1 MPACGVHPGV
11 AAVVAAGAERGI
23 VVEPDEHAAG
33 SRTAEDAAAAIGC
46 PLGAIVKSLVFRV
59 DDEVVVAL
67 VSGPNRLQEPALAR
81 AAGGQQ
87 AGRVDAK
94 AVREATGFPVGGVP
108 PFGHRTALRVFVD
121 EDLLAFD
128 RVHAAAG
135 TPATTFGITPPELV
149 AATGGVV
156 TRLGGSGR
164 AERA

>member
-11 AAVVAAGAERGI
+11 AAVVATGAERGV

-33 SRTAEDAAAAIGC
+33 SHTAEEAAAAIGC

-67 VSGPNRLQEPALAR
+67 VSGPNRLDEAALAR
-81 AAGGQQ
+81 AAGGRE

-108 PFGHRTALRVFVD
+108 PFGHRTPLRVFVD
-121 EDLLAFD
+121 EDLLGFD
-128 RVHAAAG
+128 RVHAGGG
-135 TPATTFGITPPELV
+135 TPGTTFGISPSDLV
-149 AATGGVV
+149 AATEGVV
-156 TRLGGSGR
+156 TRLGASGR
-164 AERA
+164 VERA

>member
-1 MPACGVHPGV
+1 MRRCGVHPGV
-11 AAVVAAGAERGI
+11 AKVVAAAAERGV

-33 SRTAEDAAAAIGC
+33 SRTAQDAAAAIGC

-67 VSGPNRLQEPALAR
+67 VSGANTLDEDALAR
-81 AAGGQQ
+81 AAGGRA
-87 AGRVDAK
+87 AGRVDADP
-94 AVREATGFPVGGVP
+94 VREVTGFPVGGVP
-108 PFGHRTALRVFVD
+108 PFGHRSELRVFVD

-135 TPATTFGITPPELV
+135 TPATTFAVAPSDLV

-156 TRLGGSGR
+156 AALARR
-164 AERA
+164 D

>member
-1 MPACGVHPGV
+1 VHPGV
-11 AAVVAAGAERGI
+11 EEVVAAGAERGV

-33 SRTAEDAAAAIGC
+33 SRTAQDAAAAIGC

-67 VSGPNRLQEPALAR
+67 VSGANTLDEAALAR
-81 AAGGQQ
+81 AAGGKE
-87 AGRVDAK
+87 AGRVDADT
-94 AVREATGFPVGGVP
+94 VREATGFPVGGVP
-108 PFGHRTALRVFVD
+108 PFGHRSELRVFVD

-135 TPATTFGITPPELV
+135 TPVTTFGAAPADLV

-156 TRLGGSGR
+156 APLARR
-164 AERA
+164 

>member
-1 MPACGVHPGV
+1 MPACGVQPGV
-11 AAVVAAGAERGI
+11 AAVVAAGAERGV

-33 SRTAEDAAAAIGC
+33 SHTASDAAEAIGC

-67 VSGPNRLQEPALAR
+67 VSGPNRLDEGALAR
-81 AAGGQQ
+81 AAGGRE
-87 AGRVDAK
+87 AARVDAK

-128 RVHAAAG
+128 RVYAGAG
-135 TPATTFGITPPELV
+135 TPGTTFAIAPAELV
-149 AATGGVV
+149 AATAGVV
-156 TRLGGSGR
+156 TKLT
-164 AERA
+164 

>member
-1 MPACGVHPGV
+1 VHPGV
-11 AAVVAAGAERGI
+11 AAVVAAGADRGV

-33 SRTAEDAAAAIGC
+33 SRTAVDAADAIGC

-67 VSGPNRLQEPALAR
+67 VSGANSLDEPALA
-81 AAGGQQ
+81 AVAGGRE
-87 AGRVDAK
+87 AGRVDATT
-94 AVREATGFPVGGVP
+94 VRDATGFPVGGVP

-128 RVHAAAG
+128 QVHAAAG
-135 TPATTFGITPPELV
+135 TPATTFAVGPQELV

-156 TRLGGSGR
+156 ATLARR
-164 AERA
+164 PPA